1 MTAPLRKDSLALT
14 LAKNGSSEV
23 SVFGSTPATVMQI
36 RQSVHKLSV
45 AFPQMSQDFFNLLV
59 ERIAK
64 TNMSSQRLE
73 YAVNKVL
80 DTFTYKQLT
89 IADILSLDVRCRV
102 LSYAEMCNEAAR
114 RNVSTDAYAPV
125 RIGGLDKPG
134 WVSKVDKARYNIPDE
149 L

>member
-1 MTAPLRKDSLALT
+1 M
-14 LAKNGSSEV
+14 

-73 YAVNKVL
+73 FAVNRVL

-89 IADILSLDVRCRV
+89 IADILSIDIRCRI
-102 LSYAEMCNEAAR
+102 LSYSEMCNEAAR
-114 RNVSTDAYAPV
+114 RNASTDDYAPV
-125 RIGGLDKPG
+125 RIGGSDKPG
-134 WVSKVDKARYNIPDE
+134 WVLKVDKARYNIPDE